1 MAQAN
6 KVSCLARVGSDGER
20 LFGTVLAKI
29 GLGPPVVVPQ
39 IKTTDLAQLK
49 PDLLVVDL
57 DLLEVDP
64 LEALR
69 RVRFVL
75 PTCVIAVYT
84 DVLTDDWA
92 LKCHSA
98 GANCLLSKDGDSNEL
113 ALGLR
118 WGQRT
123 GCFTDPDFSG
133 GATKIAERDDLRTL
147 SS

>member
-1 MAQAN
+1 MARAN
-6 KVSCLARVGSDGER
+6 KSSCLARVGSDGVR
-20 LFGTVLAKI
+20 LFGVAIENI
-29 GLGPPVVVPQ
+29 GLGVPVVVPQ
-39 IKTTDLAQLK
+39 IKTTELAQLK

-69 RVRFVL
+69 MIRFVL

-92 LKCHSA
+92 LRCHSA
-98 GANCLLSKDGDSNEL
+98 GANCLLSKSVDSKRL

-123 GCFTDPDFSG
+123 GCFTDPDFSDG
-133 GATKIAERDDLRTL
+133 SKAEERDGLTL
-147 SS
+147 SG